1 MNTLIREMPS
11 GKGYAD
17 IVFLPRRYSTKPALV
32 VELKYDQS
40 AESAVAQI
48 KDRRYPEAL
57 REYQGNILLVGIS
70 YNKEDKKHEC
80 TIEEWDKG

>member
-1 MNTLIREMPS
+1 M
-11 GKGYAD
+11 
-17 IVFLPRRYSTKPALV
+17 
-32 VELKYDQS
+32 ELKYDQS

-57 REYQGNILLVGIS
+57 REYQRNILLVGIS

>member
-1 MNTLIREMPS
+1 MQMWLQRALIKCIS
-11 GKGYAD
+11 
-17 IVFLPRRYSTKPALV
+17 
-32 VELKYDQS
+32 
-40 AESAVAQI
+40 QI